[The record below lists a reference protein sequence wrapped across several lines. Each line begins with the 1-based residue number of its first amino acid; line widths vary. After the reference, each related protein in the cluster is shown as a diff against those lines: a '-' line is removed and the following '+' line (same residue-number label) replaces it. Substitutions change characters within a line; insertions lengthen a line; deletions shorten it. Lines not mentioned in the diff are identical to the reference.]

1 MQLFRCVRNYRKKQL
16 KKQGQKPR
24 IADGEMMALRELVNR
39 IKFSVE
45 DKTLTNANN
54 RVTKYQNN
62 IVATTQSTTAL
73 EAQTVASSRNMSSSL
88 GALETA
94 FKAIIGYVFILSSR
108 SLVDLA
114 AQAETVDIKFAG
126 AFYGVE
132 EFANVAVADLTKN
145 YGLSNLQAEQLL
157 ANTGD
162 LLKGF
167 GATSQQALQTST
179 EVQKLAIALGAY
191 NNVPVADASYAVTS
205 ALLGE
210 REMIKRLGVV
220 IREADVQQRL
230 LEKGQANLTG
240 QAKLLATA
248 QATLELATEQS
259 TDAVSKFGDLTETNA
274 FKMQQLNAQVQDLTV
289 QIGTYLLPAI
299 GFVSDNFDTI
309 IALTSGFAAAL
320 IILKLESYYYA
331 TAAALVATQNA
342 ATSLS
347 FLTLRGAVVVLTAAM
362 AANPFGVAAMA
373 IGILLPLVITLYQ
386 RFEPFRNLIDGITDS
401 VKRFVGYILDIAVP
415 AIEKMIGYAK
425 TAIQYAYMLTP
436 MGMAQ
441 YGAQFVQNIVSEQV
455 PATTSAPA
463 PTASTTSIS
472 STVNG
477 GSTTVNN
484 GNSVVINVA
493 DTDAEQKVLDA
504 LKSINS
510 TNKAMTGEDAFPNL
524 SYQ

>member
-1 MQLFRCVRNYRKKQL
+1 MKKQR
-16 KKQGQKPR
+16 QKLR

-179 EVQKLAIALGAY
+179 EVQKLAVALAAY
-191 NNVPVADASYAVTS
+191 NNVDMASASAAVTK

-210 REMIKRLGVV
+210 RESIKTLGVV

-230 LEKGQANLTG
+230 LEKGQSNLTG

-274 FKMQQLNAQVQDLTV
+274 FKMQRLNAQVQDLTV

-299 GFVSDNFDTI
+299 GFVSDNFDTLSTI
-309 IALTSGFAAAL
+309 VFALTVTIATYKTGLFVMTAVQTLATLETMTLTGALTALNLAFLASPLGLFAL
-320 IILKLESYYYA
+320 GL
-331 TAAALVATQNA
+331 
-342 ATSLS
+342 
-347 FLTLRGAVVVLTAAM
+347 GAVV
-362 AANPFGVAAMA
+362 GVT
-373 IGILLPLVITLYQ
+373 IYLY
-386 RFEPFRNLIDGITDS
+386 RNFEGVRNIIDST
-401 VKRFVGYILDIAVP
+401 F
-415 AIEKMIGYAK
+415 EKMKQFIAFVNEKVVPVLQTAFMFTPVGLAMQGASYAQN
-425 TAIQYAYMLTP
+425 AISGT
-436 MGMAQ
+436 
-441 YGAQFVQNIVSEQV
+441 
-455 PATTSAPA
+455 ATTSAPA
-463 PTASTTSIS
+463 PTASTSSITSNV
-472 STVNG
+472 TG

-493 DTDAEQKVLDA
+493 DTDAEQKVLNA
-504 LKSINS
+504 LNSIND
-510 TNKAMTGEDAFPNL
+510 TNKAMTGEPAFPNL